1 MRTDAIAM
9 VPFNAVIRPATTDDA
24 PAIAAIYR
32 PFVAD
37 GAISFELEPPT
48 ADTIAARI
56 EKVSAGHPWL
66 VAENDAGEVVGYA
79 YGTTFRSR
87 EAYRFTAETA
97 IYLAP
102 AARGTG
108 MADRLGQALHDD
120 LRDRGFH
127 TAVAVITLPNPP
139 SVAYHERLGY
149 RAAGILPEVGRKFD
163 AWHDIGLWTLDLATD
178 A

>member
-1 MRTDAIAM
+1 M
-9 VPFNAVIRPATTDDA
+9 VPFDAVIRAATTADA

-32 PFVAD
+32 PFVVR
-37 GAISFELEPPT
+37 GAISFEMEPPD
-48 ADTIAARI
+48 AATIAARI
-56 EKVSAGHPWL
+56 EMVTADHPWL
-66 VAENDAGEVVGYA
+66 VAENDDGDVIGYA

-108 MADRLGQALHDD
+108 MADRLGQALHDG
-120 LRDRGFH
+120 LRARGFH
-127 TAVAVITLPNPP
+127 TAVAVVTLPNPP

-149 RAAGILPEVGRKFD
+149 RAVGILPEVGRKFD
-163 AWHDIGLWTLDLATD
+163 AWHDIGLWTLDLAAD